1 MESNI
6 RLANLNDI
14 PDIMEIYN
22 QGIED
27 RIATLET
34 QLRTVEDMNSWFT
47 GRGDRYKVLVIED
60 ETGTVCGWASI
71 NAFSSR
77 CCYSGVGDLSIYIR
91 RDARGKGYGKKL
103 LKALKEEAV
112 KQDFRKIVLST
123 FEFNEAG
130 QKLYNA
136 SGFRKIGT
144 YMNQGILDGKYVN
157 VTIMECLL

>member
-6 RLANLNDI
+6 RLANLNDVPYI
-14 PDIMEIYN
+14 TEIYN

-34 QLRTVEDMNSWFT
+34 RPRTVEEMNGWLT
-47 GRGDRYKVLVIED
+47 DRGDRYKVLVIED

-71 NAFSSR
+71 NVFSSR

-91 RDARGKGYGKKL
+91 RDARGKGYGKRL
-103 LKALKEEAV
+103 LQALKKEAV
-112 KQDFRKIVLST
+112 KQEFRKVVLGT
-123 FEFNEAG
+123 FDFNEAG
-130 QKLYNA
+130 QRLYSV
-136 SGFRKIGT
+136 SGFRKVGT
-144 YMNQGILDGKYVN
+144 YMNQGILDGKFVN